1 MFECK
6 YKYELEDSLTCAKY
20 VYKSQRRKRDKV
32 IAIMIPILICVMVAL
47 LVVDIVTNR
56 SVVWDVILLVALVV
70 LEFSYL
76 LIPIMLVSSQKKSFK
91 KQNLKDMDYILIK
104 IENTVC
110 TESLYKDEKEVTK
123 SAHSLNYLTS
133 YLEDATRLVLVFNSV
148 EFVCL
153 RKDSLTGDIELL
165 KKHLNKMMA
174 KPKKNK

>member
-6 YKYELEDSLTCAKY
+6 YKYELEDSVTCAKY

-32 IAIMIPILICVMVAL
+32 IAIMIPILIAVMVAL
-47 LVVDIVTNR
+47 LVLDIVFNR

-76 LIPIMLVSSQKKSFK
+76 LIPIMLVASQKKAYK

-104 IENTVC
+104 IDNNVC
-110 TESLYKDEKEVTK
+110 TESLYKGDEEVTK
-123 SAHSLNYLTS
+123 SMHGLNHLTS
-133 YLEDATRLVLVFNSV
+133 YLEDTTRLVLVFNNV

-153 RKDSLTGDIELL
+153 RKDAMTGDLEIL
-165 KKHLNKMMA
+165 KKHLNRVMSKS
-174 KPKKNK
+174 NKRK